1 MKLIEAS
8 ELQILKTQMENL
20 KFVYQSLSM
29 CCNNMMQCRDESQQR
44 ALAAYKLSKFMFL
57 DKSIEVLLGKQDTKI
72 YFDVD
77 GIILNWRKEILKHH
91 PEFEN
96 IDEFNK
102 HPKKDQMILA
112 AYERDSDFFINI
124 EFLTLAAQRIEALIK
139 AGYEVGFLTATGSI
153 GCVQKLQT
161 DKLIVIDRYLK
172 ELLSPDVYAQFI
184 GDGTI
189 AEHVTF
195 VLQSADKKAHAKPNV
210 ILVDDYD
217 KNIKQWTDAGGVGIL
232 VDTER
237 LNEEDAWGYYDRFTD
252 GRLRTAEHRDTG
264 WL

>member
-8 ELQILKTQMENL
+8 ELHILKTQMENL

-77 GIILNWRKEILKHH
+77 GIILDWRKEILKHY
-91 PEFEN
+91 PEFKN

-102 HPKKDQMILA
+102 YPKKDQLILA
-112 AYERDSDFFINI
+112 AYEHDSDFFINI
-124 EFLTLAAQRIEALIK
+124 GFLTLAAQRIEALIK
-139 AGYEVGFLTATGSI
+139 AGYDVHFLTATGTF
-153 GCVQKLQT
+153 GCVQKLQS
-161 DKLIVIDRYLK
+161 DKLIVINRYLK
-172 ELLSPDVYAQFI
+172 ELLAPDVYADFI

-189 AEHVTF
+189 VDRVTF
-195 VLQSADKKAHAKPNV
+195 VLQSADKKTYAKPNT

-217 KNIKQWTDAGGVGIL
+217 KNIKQWTEAGGIGIL

-237 LNEEDAWGYYDRFTD
+237 LDEEEAWGYYDRFTD
-252 GRLRTAEHRDTG
+252 GRLRTTEQRDTG